1 MKQTFFK
8 FVLASTCAF
17 VISSVSSY
25 AQGLDN
31 YKQICI
37 ETRRAVKSENLIEIM
52 SCRDRMKELKLRE
65 YPKEKFLTLKPEIED
80 TLAGHLLFHHKYL
93 LELIKEGFAKKD
105 SIPIDMHIGRR
116 GKYDALITHRVVPAN
131 GEGLY
136 KFYGKQ
142 DMKIVI
148 ISEDETL
155 IEMKIECMGGN
166 ISYESKES
174 SIPGCLEYSWMMGEE
189 FSDVYL
195 TIRNP
200 SIRPVCCVIATN

>member
-1 MKQTFFK
+1 MKQTNFK
-8 FVLASTCAF
+8 LVLASICALA
-17 VISSVSSY
+17 ISCVSSY

-31 YKQICI
+31 YKQICL
-37 ETRRAVKSENLIEIM
+37 ETRLAVNTENLIEIM
-52 SCRDRMKELKLRE
+52 RCRDRMKKLRIKE
-65 YPKEKFLTLKPEIED
+65 YPKENFLTIYPERED
-80 TLAGHLLFHHKYL
+80 TIAGHLQFHHKYL
-93 LELIKEGFAKKD
+93 MELLKVGFAKKD
-105 SIPIDMHIGRR
+105 SIPVDLHIGRR